1 MTLIDAISGNSRMA
15 PCFANIWEIHEI
27 PSLDFGNLTPFSSST
42 SKIDIEERNCSKEP
56 MKPLNSIELFS
67 GAGGLALGL
76 HAAGFRHK
84 ALYEWN
90 ASAVE
95 TLQYNQRMGHQSLQ
109 GCTITRADVRQ
120 VDFTKYRGI
129 DLVAGGPPCQPFSMG
144 GKAAGMNDVRDMFPQ
159 AIRAVAEAQPRAFI
173 FENVRGLLRPAFS
186 NYVEY
191 IRLQMEFPEFPISEN
206 ASWDQNLARLERH
219 KESVGKVSSE
229 LRYRVHVHQAN
240 AAEFGVPQHRHR
252 VFFVGF
258 RSDFVTDWSFP
269 KITHNHSDSWM
280 TLSEAI
286 QDLPSP
292 SSGAAKRWPNHV
304 LQPGAKSY
312 PGHTGSPLDRPAKA
326 LKAGAHGVP
335 GGENM
340 ILYPDGSVRYL
351 TVRESARVQTFP
363 DDYVFLGSWTEAMRQ
378 LGNAV
383 PVRLAEI
390 VGSSVAKAL
399 AGQPLKKSKSSKN
412 APLQSP

>member
-1 MTLIDAISGNSRMA
+1 MKK
-15 PCFANIWEIHEI
+15 
-27 PSLDFGNLTPFSSST
+27 LT
-42 SKIDIEERNCSKEP
+42 
-56 MKPLNSIELFS
+56 SIELFS

-76 HAAGFRHK
+76 HDAGFKHE

-95 TLQYNQRMGHQSLQ
+95 TLLYNQAMGYPALK
-109 GCTITRADVRQ
+109 GCSITRANVRT
-120 VDFTKYRGI
+120 VDFKRHQGV

-159 AIRAVAEAQPRAFI
+159 AIRAVAEIQPRAFI

-186 NYVEY
+186 NYVEF
-191 IRLQMEFPEFPISEN
+191 IRLQMEFPSFPISDN
-206 ASWDQNLARLERH
+206 INWDQNLARLQRH
-219 KESVGKVSSE
+219 KERMGDAAE
-229 LRYRVHVHQAN
+229 GLRYRVHVHQAN
-240 AAEFGVPQHRHR
+240 AANYGVPQQRHR

-258 RSDFVTDWSFP
+258 RSDVETEWFFP
-269 KITHNHSDSWM
+269 EETHSESRLINDRETTTKFDKTLPWV
-280 TLSEAI
+280 TLSERI
-286 QDLPSP
+286 GDLPDP
-292 SSGAAKRWPNHV
+292 SRTAAKKHLNHV
-304 LQPGAKSY
+304 LQEGAKAY

-340 ILYPDGSVRYL
+340 IAYPDGSVRYL

-363 DDYVFLGSWTEAMRQ
+363 DNYAFLGSWTEAMRQ

-383 PVRLAEI
+383 PVELARI
-390 VGSSVAKAL
+390 VGRSVARAL
-399 AGQPLKKSKSSKN
+399 TRDSTNKVRVAREEVLKS
-412 APLQSP
+412 

>member
-1 MTLIDAISGNSRMA
+1 
-15 PCFANIWEIHEI
+15 
-27 PSLDFGNLTPFSSST
+27 
-42 SKIDIEERNCSKEP
+42 
-56 MKPLNSIELFS
+56 MKQLESIELFS

-76 HAAGFRHK
+76 HAAGFHHRS
-84 ALYEWN
+84 LYEWN

-95 TLQYNQRMGHQSLQ
+95 TLKYNQRMGHPSLKD
-109 GCTITRADVRQ
+109 CSISRADVRDI
-120 VDFTKYRGI
+120 DFKKYRGI

-144 GKAAGMNDVRDMFPQ
+144 GKAAGMNDIRDMFPQ

-186 NYVEY
+186 NYVEF
-191 IRLQMEFPEFPISEN
+191 IKLQMEFPEFPISEN
-206 ASWDQNLARLERH
+206 VSWDQNLARLERH
-219 KESVGKVSSE
+219 KESMGNAATG
-229 LRYRVHVHQAN
+229 LRYRVYVHQAN

-252 VFFVGF
+252 VFFIGF
-258 RSDFVTDWSFP
+258 RSDIITVWSFP
-269 KITHNHSDSWM
+269 KTTHSHAHSWM

-286 QDLPSP
+286 RDLPVPTSQP
-292 SSGAAKRWPNHV
+292 SRKWPNHL
-304 LQPGAKSY
+304 LQLGAKSY

-340 ILYPDGSVRYL
+340 ILYPDDSVRYL

-383 PVRLAEI
+383 PVKLAQI
-390 VGSSVAKAL
+390 VGTSVAKAL
-399 AGQPLKKSKSSKN
+399 AGQELKKSKSFAN
-412 APLQSP
+412 EALQSP

>member
-1 MTLIDAISGNSRMA
+1 M
-15 PCFANIWEIHEI
+15 
-27 PSLDFGNLTPFSSST
+27 
-42 SKIDIEERNCSKEP
+42 KILE
-56 MKPLNSIELFS
+56 SIELFS

-76 HAAGFRHK
+76 HAAGFRHR
-84 ALYEWN
+84 APYEWN

-95 TLQYNQRMGHQSLQ
+95 TLRYNQNMGHESL
-109 GCTITRADVRQ
+109 GDCEIFRADVRD
-120 VDFTKYRGI
+120 VDFRRYCGV

-191 IRLQMEFPEFPISEN
+191 IRLQMEFPEFPVSEN
-206 ASWDQNLARLERH
+206 TSWDQNLARLQRH
-219 KESVGKVSSE
+219 KERIGKAVDGI
-229 LRYRVHVHQAN
+229 RYRVHVHQAN
-240 AAEFGVPQHRHR
+240 AADYGVPQHRHR
-252 VFFVGF
+252 VFFIGF
-258 RSDFVTDWSFP
+258 RADLPTEWSFP
-269 KITHNHSDSWM
+269 KTTHADPNSAAIRKSGQKFLPWF
-280 TLSEAI
+280 TLQQAI
-286 QDLPSP
+286 RDLPQP
-292 SSGAAKRWPNHV
+292 SERPSKKWYNHI
-304 LQPGAKSY
+304 LQAGAKSY

-340 ILYPDGSVRYL
+340 ILFPDGSVRYL

-383 PVRLAEI
+383 PMKLAEI
-390 VGSSVAKAL
+390 VGCSVAEAL
-399 AGQPLKKSKSSKN
+399 TGQDAKKRQASRN
-412 APLQSP
+412 EALQSS

>member
-1 MTLIDAISGNSRMA
+1 M
-15 PCFANIWEIHEI
+15 
-27 PSLDFGNLTPFSSST
+27 
-42 SKIDIEERNCSKEP
+42 KE
-56 MKPLNSIELFS
+56 LRSIELFS

-90 ASAVE
+90 AAAVE
-95 TLQYNQRMGHQSLQ
+95 TLQYNQSMGHHSLQ
-109 GCTITRADVRQ
+109 GCSITRADVRQ
-120 VDFTKYRGI
+120 IDFTKYRGI

-159 AIRAVAEAQPRAFI
+159 AIRAVAEVQPRAFI

-219 KESVGKVSSE
+219 KESVGKAAAG

-252 VFFVGF
+252 VFFIGF
-258 RSDFVTDWSFP
+258 RSDFLTDWSFP
-269 KITHNHSDSWM
+269 KATHNDSESWM

-286 QDLPSP
+286 RDLPAP
-292 SSGAAKRWPNHV
+292 SSRAAKKWPNHI
-304 LQPGAKSY
+304 LQPGAKAY
-312 PGHTGSPLDRPAKA
+312 PGHTGSPLNRPAKA

-351 TVRESARVQTFP
+351 SVRESARVQTFP

-383 PVRLAEI
+383 PVKLAEI

-399 AGQPLKKSKSSKN
+399 AGQAPKTPKSSAN
-412 APLQSP
+412 EALQSP

>member
-1 MTLIDAISGNSRMA
+1 M
-15 PCFANIWEIHEI
+15 
-27 PSLDFGNLTPFSSST
+27 
-42 SKIDIEERNCSKEP
+42 SK
-56 MKPLNSIELFS
+56 LQSIELFS

-76 HAAGFRHK
+76 HAAGFRHE

-95 TLQYNQRMGHQSLQ
+95 TLLYNQRMGHPSLQ

-120 VDFTKYRGI
+120 VDFTKYSGI

-186 NYVEY
+186 NYVEF
-191 IRLQMEFPEFPISEN
+191 IRLQMEFPRFPISEN
-206 ASWDQNLARLERH
+206 VSWDQNLARLQRH
-219 KESVGKVSSE
+219 KERTKDTPTE

-269 KITHNHSDSWM
+269 KPTHHDSASWM
-280 TLSEAI
+280 TLSTAI
-286 QDLPSP
+286 GDLPAP
-292 SSGAAKRWPNHV
+292 SSSAAKKWHNHL

-340 ILYPDGSVRYL
+340 ILYPDGAVRYL
-351 TVRESARVQTFP
+351 SVRESARVQTFP

-383 PVRLAEI
+383 PVKLATM

-399 AGQPLKKSKSSKN
+399 AGRPSDHLN
-412 APLQSP
+412 LPENDALQSP

>member
-1 MTLIDAISGNSRMA
+1 
-15 PCFANIWEIHEI
+15 
-27 PSLDFGNLTPFSSST
+27 
-42 SKIDIEERNCSKEP
+42 
-56 MKPLNSIELFS
+56 MKQLESIELFS

-76 HAAGFRHK
+76 HAAGFQHR

-95 TLQYNQRMGHQSLQ
+95 TLQYNQRMGHASLQ
-109 GCTITRADVRQ
+109 GCDIFRADVRD
-120 VDFTKYRGI
+120 VDFSKYRGI

-173 FENVRGLLRPAFS
+173 FENVRGLLRPAFA

-191 IRLQMEFPEFPISEN
+191 IRLQMEFPQFPISEN
-206 ASWDQNLARLERH
+206 ASWDQNLARLQRHLER
-219 KESVGKVSSE
+219 VGQKSDG
-229 LRYRVHVHQAN
+229 LRYRVHQQQVN
-240 AAEFGVPQHRHR
+240 AADFGVPQQRHR
-252 VFFVGF
+252 VFFIGF
-258 RSDFVTDWSFP
+258 RSDLVTDWSFP
-269 KITHNHSDSWM
+269 KVTHSDENAISTNRWM

-286 QDLPSP
+286 KDLPHP
-292 SSGAAKRWPNHV
+292 SARNSKKWPNHL
-304 LQPGAKSY
+304 LQQGAKTY

-351 TVRESARVQTFP
+351 SVRESARVQTFP
-363 DDYVFLGSWTEAMRQ
+363 DDYVFLGSWSEAMRQ

-383 PVRLAEI
+383 PVKLAEV
-390 VGSSVAKAL
+390 VGLSVARAL
-399 AGQPLKKSKSSKN
+399 SLQPQKRDRVSADEAIQSS
-412 APLQSP
+412 

>member
-1 MTLIDAISGNSRMA
+1 MKTL
-15 PCFANIWEIHEI
+15 E
-27 PSLDFGNLTPFSSST
+27 
-42 SKIDIEERNCSKEP
+42 
-56 MKPLNSIELFS
+56 SIELFS
-67 GAGGLALGL
+67 GAGGLTLGL
-76 HAAGFRHK
+76 HNAGFQHL

-95 TLQYNQRMGHQSLQ
+95 TLQYNQRMGHCSLQ
-109 GCTITRADVRQ
+109 GCAISRADVRD
-120 VDFTKYRGI
+120 VDFNPFRGV

-159 AIRAVAEAQPRAFI
+159 AIRAVAEAQPRAFL

-186 NYVEY
+186 NYVEF
-191 IRLQMEFPEFPISEN
+191 IRLQMEFPTFPVSEN
-206 ASWDQNLARLERH
+206 TSWDQNLTRLQRH
-219 KESVGKVSSE
+219 KESVGDKWTG
-229 LRYRVHVHQAN
+229 LRYRVHIHQAN
-240 AAEFGVPQHRHR
+240 AADYGVPQQRHR

-258 RSDFVTDWSFP
+258 RSDISTDWSFP
-269 KITHNHSDSWM
+269 KPTHGDKAAPTSGKSCWLPLSDA
-280 TLSEAI
+280 LG
-286 QDLPSP
+286 DLPVPTSHP
-292 SSGAAKRWPNHV
+292 SRRWPNHI
-304 LQPGAKSY
+304 LQLGAKVY

-326 LKAGAHGVP
+326 LKAGDHGVP

-351 TVRESARVQTFP
+351 SVRESARVQTFP

-390 VGSSVAKAL
+390 VGKSVAKAL
-399 AGQPLKKSKSSKN
+399 SGQVPKKGQPSTDE
-412 APLQSP
+412 ALQSS